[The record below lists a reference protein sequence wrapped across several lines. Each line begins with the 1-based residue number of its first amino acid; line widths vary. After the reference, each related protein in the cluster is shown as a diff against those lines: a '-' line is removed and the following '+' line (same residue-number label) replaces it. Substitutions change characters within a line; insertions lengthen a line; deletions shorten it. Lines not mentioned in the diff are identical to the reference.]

1 MKYRIRKAVVIG
13 AGTMGAGIAAHLAN
27 IGIHVTLLDIVPD
40 ELSPGEEEKG
50 LSLSDRQVRNRIVQE
65 GLDRA
70 IKSRPASFFT
80 PEYAALVSIGNLE
93 DDFDAVGDADWVVE
107 AIVENL
113 EIKQGLMERIDKV
126 RSETTIVSTNTSGIP
141 VASIAV
147 GRSDGFRQHFLGTH
161 FFNPPRYLKLVELIA
176 TEETKQEVTDYMDHF
191 LEFRFGKGVVLAKDT
206 PNFIGNRV
214 GFASGAFALDYILQ
228 QGYSV
233 EEVDAITG
241 PVMGRPK
248 TATFRLI
255 DLVGIDVWEHVS
267 KNLIPAIPHDVMALK
282 YLESE
287 PANQLIHTMVE
298 KGSLG
303 NKTKQGFYKQVRNE
317 EGGKEFWVLN
327 FETLE
332 YEPPT
337 KPRFDSIG
345 EAKDEDE
352 LGERFKIMLAA
363 DDRAGELVRAITYQG
378 FAYATHCIPEIA
390 DSPKPIDDA
399 LRWGFNHDAGPF
411 ETWDLL
417 GVEKTAGMMKQ
428 DGYEPAPWVDQMLSQ
443 GIETFYSYK
452 DGQKVGVYSPA
463 QGGYLDIEP
472 SKGVVYLSQQKL
484 IEKNPGARLWDMGDG
499 VACVEFCA
507 KMNILD
513 EDIISMIETGLD
525 RTDQEFD
532 GLVLGTEADN
542 FSAGANLFMVV
553 MLAQNEDWETLEYA
567 VKKLQDVNQRMRYFP
582 KPVVAA
588 PAGLALG
595 GGLEILMHANRVVAG
610 AELYTGPYEQV
621 PGVIP
626 AGGGNRCHYGLCIE
640 LG

>member
-1 MKYRIRKAVVIG
+1 
-13 AGTMGAGIAAHLAN
+13 
-27 IGIHVTLLDIVPD
+27 
-40 ELSPGEEEKG
+40 
-50 LSLSDRQVRNRIVQE
+50 
-65 GLDRA
+65 
-70 IKSRPASFFT
+70 
-80 PEYAALVSIGNLE
+80 
-93 DDFDAVGDADWVVE
+93 
-107 AIVENL
+107 
-113 EIKQGLMERIDKV
+113 
-126 RSETTIVSTNTSGIP
+126 
-141 VASIAV
+141 
-147 GRSDGFRQHFLGTH
+147 
-161 FFNPPRYLKLVELIA
+161 
-176 TEETKQEVTDYMDHF
+176 
-191 LEFRFGKGVVLAKDT
+191 
-206 PNFIGNRV
+206 
-214 GFASGAFALDYILQ
+214 
-228 QGYSV
+228 
-233 EEVDAITG
+233 
-241 PVMGRPK
+241 
-248 TATFRLI
+248 
-255 DLVGIDVWEHVS
+255 
-267 KNLIPAIPHDVMALK
+267 MALK

-626 AGGGNRCHYGLCIE
+626 AGGGTKELMRRILNPGMRTDDVEALPFLMRIITYIGTVRVSISAEDAREVGFLRSCDRVVMNKDHLLGEAKKEVLNMASSGYLPPLPEKIYAAGRDGLAALQVGIFMYQEGDYFTDHEAKIVNKAAYVMTGGDLSRPTWVEEQYILDLEREAFLSLCGEEKTQERMWSLIRT
-640 LG
+640 GKRIRN